1 MDAAIWGLDG
11 PVLTYEEVIQPSFAK
26 EDSAAVKAVVF
37 ATPEQRDTLQT
48 LLRGT
53 GRAHAVL
60 IVTPDKAATQKCP
73 GVSGGRV
80 TYRTVAVHESYTNG
94 LTKPQPRAMAKA
106 VKLEQ
111 KTSTVIYVRYFQR
124 YMVAEKWKEAH
135 RNPQRGV
142 SCFHGPAQNEGA
154 GLLGVAGGR
163 SATDRAAEDLRLC
176 SGPGGGCAV
185 APRFKRGKGGIFF
198 DVSRSYTMPPCYT
211 EWHDQTENESS
222 VEYLRRMLTL
232 PPDFGLV
239 AGIAASWASALSE
252 RRGRR
257 CKGTGS
263 LMECPGR

>member
-135 RNPQRGV
+135 RNPQRE
-142 SCFHGPAQNEGA
+142 FHAFMAQHRMKALDSWGWQVEEVPRTAQQKIFGCARVQEGDVQSLLALSGARAGYSLTSPAPTPCRLA
-154 GLLGVAGGR
+154 IR
-163 SATDRAAEDLRLC
+163 SGTTRPRTRARW
-176 SGPGGGCAV
+176 STSGGC
-185 APRFKRGKGGIFF
+185 
-198 DVSRSYTMPPCYT
+198 
-211 EWHDQTENESS
+211 
-222 VEYLRRMLTL
+222 
-232 PPDFGLV
+232 
-239 AGIAASWASALSE
+239 
-252 RRGRR
+252 
-257 CKGTGS
+257 
-263 LMECPGR
+263 